1 MELCLVAV
9 KFARKQGNVA
19 LATRLLRQCS
29 SSSSG
34 VEWKAGGGQ
43 EETLALSFRCLN
55 LEGAAV
61 EKWGP
66 ELEMEKAKVLYTSG
80 EGRARLIQ
88 CEPGSSWSSIPFQ
101 PGVAM

>member
-1 MELCLVAV
+1 MELCLVAL

-19 LATRLLRQCS
+19 LATRLLGQCS
-29 SSSSG
+29 SSSS
-34 VEWKAGGGQ
+34 VESKAGGGE

-101 PGVAM
+101 PRVAM